1 MNSGVENRKRI
12 LLYALVL
19 LIAVLI
25 LLALFGPRFLP
36 HDPYFVDVKKALIP
50 PGKEYLLGT
59 DYMGR
64 CMLCRIIEGMRT
76 SLFTAFAVIVVVF
89 LFGTVY
95 GVAAALFGGIG
106 DSILMKVN
114 LVVQAFPSFILVIS
128 IAGMLGPGLLNGI
141 IALCLVSWTHYAR
154 LARSMALR
162 LKDVCFIRS
171 ARLSGAG
178 IGRIIFRHV
187 LPNILSPL
195 LVTAAL
201 DIGGV
206 ILSLASLS
214 FVGLSAQRPSAE
226 WGLMISDNRKY
237 LQSAPWTV
245 LVPGAALFVMIVIF
259 NLFAD
264 TLRDYTDPKHVSS
277 DGNSRNKNAV

>member
-1 MNSGVENRKRI
+1 MKKISRI
-12 LLYALVL
+12 LSVA
-19 LIAVLI
+19 LIAAMVLT
-25 LLALFGPRFLP
+25 ALFGSRFLL
-36 HDPYFVDVKKALIP
+36 HDPYFVDVKRALIP
-50 PGKEYLLGT
+50 PGREYLLGT

-64 CMLCRIIEGMRT
+64 CMACRLVEGMRT
-76 SLFTAFAVIVVVF
+76 SLFTAFLVIIVVF

-95 GVAAALFGGIG
+95 GVAAALAGGIA
-106 DSILMKVN
+106 DSVLMKIN

-128 IAGMLGPGLLNGI
+128 IAGMLGPGLFNGI

-154 LARSMALR
+154 LARSMTLR
-162 LKDVCFIRS
+162 LRDACFIRS

-178 IGRIIFRHV
+178 MGRIIIRHV

-245 LVPGAALFVMIVIF
+245 LAPGAALFLIIVVF

-264 TLRDYTDPKHVSS
+264 SLRDFTDPRQVRPES
-277 DGNSRNKNAV
+277 DSKA